1 MNINL
6 FTAITVLVISIA
18 TVFLSAVS
26 AYLIAQ
32 TKKVLNFSNAFKV
45 YSQVIIV
52 MLQAFIVVFFCFRI
66 EYTLESDIT
75 SLEKKYNIILLSI
88 GILLNL
94 LLIIMT
100 LINLIILLP
109 PGSKRGLKAFA
120 KKIAEKLPAAVAK
133 FIENTLHKLYV
144 NLKKLAI
151 KNCKKLI
158 QLLEGEGT
166 SNDDNI

>member
-6 FTAITVLVISIA
+6 FTAITVLVISVV

-32 TKKVLNFSNAFKV
+32 TQKVLNFSNAFKV

-52 MLQAFIVVFFCFRI
+52 MLQAFIVVSFCFRI
-66 EYTLESDIT
+66 EYTLGSDIT
-75 SLEKKYNIILLSI
+75 SLEKKYEIILLGI

-100 LINLIILLP
+100 LVNLTILLP
-109 PGSKRGLKAFA
+109 PDSKQRLKAFA
-120 KKIAEKLPAAVAK
+120 KKISEKLPAAVAK
-133 FIENTLHKLYV
+133 FLEKILHKLYV

-158 QLLEGEGT
+158 QLLEGKDT